1 MYMGGMECECMER
14 NVCMGVLA
22 SFQTAS
28 NEKLGRTWERGY
40 GCMVALILSCA

>member
-1 MYMGGMECECMER
+1 MDISSELNFGMGYVYGGMECECMER

-28 NEKLGRTWERGY
+28 NEKLGGTWE
-40 GCMVALILSCA
+40 